1 MCGFFGNYVGAFV
14 IRVLVFTVFYIV
26 LLCFCFISFM
36 YIYSY
41 LFLVQ
46 GLLPLSEN
54 SIAINKN
61 NYSNNNNSSSNNNNN
76 NNKVVFAIITSL

>member
-1 MCGFFGNYVGAFV
+1 
-14 IRVLVFTVFYIV
+14 
-26 LLCFCFISFM
+26 M

-46 GLLPLSEN
+46 GLLPLSEI
-54 SIAINKN
+54 SIAVNKN
-61 NYSNNNNSSSNNNNN
+61 NYSNNNNNSSSNN